1 MKQEFINVALTQV
14 GYKEKYKNYTKYGE
28 WYGENPAP
36 WCDIFVCYC
45 ANEVGVLNKLI
56 PKYSNVGDTRKWYNK
71 KGLLSEEPSVGD
83 LFIQMKNG
91 AGLHIGIVEY
101 IDGNHFH
108 TIEGNY
114 SDKVAR
120 VKRKIGYKTSKNDKG
135 TGFLFCKVAWKETS
149 YSGELPKLPS
159 RGYFKKGDKGEEV
172 KKLQLYLN
180 WALDIKLAVDG
191 SYGSITF
198 DAVKRF
204 EKLVNNPKKNGLFGK
219 QDLAK
224 AKIYKK

>member
-1 MKQEFINVALTQV
+1 MKQEFINVALGEV
-14 GYKEKYKNYTKYGE
+14 GYKEKYSNYTKYGE
-28 WYGENPAP
+28 WYGINPGA
-36 WCDIFVCYC
+36 WCDMFVCWC
-45 ANEVGVLNKLI
+45 ADKVGALKKYI
-56 PKYSNVGDTRKWYNK
+56 PKYANVGDTRKWYK
-71 KGLLSEEPSVGD
+71 DKGLLSETNPEAGD
-83 LFIQMKNG
+83 LFIQMKKG
-91 AGLHIGIVEY
+91 SGQHIGIVEY
-101 IDGNHFH
+101 SDSKYFH

-114 SDKVAR
+114 SDKVVR
-120 VKRKIGYKTSKNDKG
+120 VKRKIGYKNGDG
-135 TGFLFCKVAWKETS
+135 YLFCKVAWNESS

-180 WALDIKLAVDG
+180 WALDIKLAIDG

-198 DAVKRF
+198 EAVKRF

-224 AKIYKK
+224 AKVYKK